1 MSAHVIAIA
10 ATKGGVGKT
19 TIAGLIGVCAVAEGE
34 QVTLVDAEPQQ
45 SLGLWYERRG
55 QPDNPKLV
63 TAKSEGDLT
72 RIVGRLRA
80 GADDWV
86 IIDTPPAI
94 VERIEAAIGAAD
106 LIIIPVR
113 ASIFDVEAISPVVE
127 LCKDYGKPY
136 VFVISH
142 ADPKWKLLPSVI
154 DALSDYGPVLT
165 EQIRYHDAYPT
176 AVTTG
181 KTAAEM
187 KGKAGADAREEA
199 AALWKAVKRRLGKKG
214 R

>member
-1 MSAHVIAIA
+1 MAQVIAVC

-19 TIAGLIGVCAVAEGE
+19 TIAGALAVCAVADDAR
-34 QVTLVDAEPQQ
+34 VALVDAEPQQ
-45 SLGLWYERRG
+45 SLGLWWERRG
-55 QPDNPKLV
+55 EPDNPKLL

-80 GADDWV
+80 GEDDWV
-86 IIDTPPAI
+86 IIDTPPAM
-94 VERIEAAIGAAD
+94 VERIEAAVGVAD
-106 LIIIPVR
+106 LILIPVR

-142 ADPKWKLLPSVI
+142 ADPRWKLLPSVI
-154 DALSDYGPVLT
+154 DALSDYGPVLA
-165 EQIRYHDAYPT
+165 EHIRYHDAYPT

-181 KTAAEM
+181 KTASEM
-187 KGKAGADAREEA
+187 KGKAGADAREEV
-199 AALWKAVKRRLGKKG
+199 AALWKAIKRRVGKKG